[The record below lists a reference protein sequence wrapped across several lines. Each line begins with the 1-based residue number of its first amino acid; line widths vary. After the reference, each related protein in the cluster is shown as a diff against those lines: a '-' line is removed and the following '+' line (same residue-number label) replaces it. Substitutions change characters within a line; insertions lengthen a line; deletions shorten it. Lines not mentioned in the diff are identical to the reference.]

1 MKIKMNELNKK
12 ELQEVTNLYVKERD
26 NFCWLISIEEFV
38 KDYVRKCDA
47 CGKFV
52 VVEDADDQLLED
64 TTWRCE
70 HIHVCRECY
79 EEEHKEYEVE

>member
-1 MKIKMNELNKK
+1 MKIKELNEK

-26 NFCWLISIEEFV
+26 NFCWLVSIEEFV

-52 VVEDADDQLLED
+52 VVEDVDNRLLEY
-64 TTWRCE
+64 TKWRCE
-70 HIHVCRECY
+70 HIYVCQDCHD
-79 EEEHKEYEVE
+79 EERFLEVE